1 MRSRGAC
8 ASERGAR
15 TSARGNHGARAETRA
30 RARVRARGTGGA
42 RTRHLK
48 NLEGAFFARPRD
60 LFPLRQRDSKAAR
73 TSERA
78 RAPCGRTRRGGLV
91 RTAERADSNARRRA
105 RAGGECAMR
114 RRTRR
119 LDIIFLPKIH
129 QSDDFALSA
138 GCPRDRCHGGS
149 GAIRRRW
156 RAGEENVS
164 DTFSVFGY
172 LPAGPHPARQFR
184 RRGAVTRPAIRAIR
198 GLNARATRQRR
209 RNHGLASR
217 YERR

>member
-138 GCPRDRCHGGS
+138 GCPRPVPRWQ
-149 GAIRRRW
+149 RRDTTEMAR
-156 RAGEENVS
+156 REENVR
-164 DTFSVFGY
+164 DTFRVFGY

-217 YERR
+217 DERR

>member
-30 RARVRARGTGGA
+30 RERVRARGTGGA

-119 LDIIFLPKIH
+119 LDIIFLPKI

-156 RAGEENVS
+156 RAGEENVR
-164 DTFSVFGY
+164 DTFRVFGY

-217 YERR
+217 DERR